1 MGDLS
6 ALGPLLDL
14 PLEEYEGISV
24 IGSARIQHAQGRIN
38 LFGLRGEV
46 SGEGITMGRFSGE
59 VPDIT
64 RRGTA
69 SLAIDLEV
77 DDLARFARSLH
88 LNPSFHAPA
97 VLKASLVGATE
108 PGAPVFV
115 TLEASTEALTVR
127 VNGQVSALEKDAGF
141 DLKGHFE
148 TGDVSTVNHLLGTG
162 LPGEGPLLASGTVR
176 RARGSDQTLISSVTL
191 DTSGIQASI
200 VGAVDWPPQIGNR
213 VDARIETESLLNLAP
228 FVPGTYLNPGP
239 VVFAGSLSLGDKR
252 LNSGEFSLTLGNNDL
267 AGSAT
272 IEGLDITALPQFEV
286 SPGERLRI
294 NGEFQSSRLNLIEIF
309 PIPPE
314 PTTESWF
321 SEADLWLEWAS
332 GIDLDVELKA
342 GQLVTRKVEAKN
354 LSASIRVQ
362 DSVLTV
368 DADSGEF
375 SGGHFDMNLTVDAH
389 EPQYTTKLEFNID
402 ALELDQ
408 IPQLRDKDLP
418 IRGQVD
424 VEIDLKGQGK
434 SVKRMLAKAAGSM
447 SLSARDAIFSA
458 GDGLDFLTHSI
469 VTQILGFLDPKSGD
483 KLHEIECGEIGFRVV
498 DGEAISRDTI
508 VLQLS
513 DVIYLVAGGFR
524 FDDETLDIAI
534 KPIGRG
540 IGVVSSVLSGN
551 EFFRVRGTLQD
562 PKPEPDLK
570 GVFWTGLQ
578 AWLAPMTGGASIL
591 APRLWDWWQNQDACD
606 KAKENLSELL
616 RVDEQTVLKVETKSD
631 DTPRS
636 EGN

>member
-1 MGDLS
+1 
-6 ALGPLLDL
+6 
-14 PLEEYEGISV
+14 
-24 IGSARIQHAQGRIN
+24 
-38 LFGLRGEV
+38 
-46 SGEGITMGRFSGE
+46 
-59 VPDIT
+59 
-64 RRGTA
+64 
-69 SLAIDLEV
+69 
-77 DDLARFARSLH
+77 
-88 LNPSFHAPA
+88 
-97 VLKASLVGATE
+97 
-108 PGAPVFV
+108 
-115 TLEASTEALTVR
+115 
-127 VNGQVSALEKDAGF
+127 
-141 DLKGHFE
+141 
-148 TGDVSTVNHLLGTG
+148 
-162 LPGEGPLLASGTVR
+162 
-176 RARGSDQTLISSVTL
+176 
-191 DTSGIQASI
+191 
-200 VGAVDWPPQIGNR
+200 
-213 VDARIETESLLNLAP
+213 
-228 FVPGTYLNPGP
+228 
-239 VVFAGSLSLGDKR
+239 
-252 LNSGEFSLTLGNNDL
+252 
-267 AGSAT
+267 
-272 IEGLDITALPQFEV
+272 
-286 SPGERLRI
+286 
-294 NGEFQSSRLNLIEIF
+294 
-309 PIPPE
+309 
-314 PTTESWF
+314 
-321 SEADLWLEWAS
+321 
-332 GIDLDVELKA
+332 IDLDVELKA